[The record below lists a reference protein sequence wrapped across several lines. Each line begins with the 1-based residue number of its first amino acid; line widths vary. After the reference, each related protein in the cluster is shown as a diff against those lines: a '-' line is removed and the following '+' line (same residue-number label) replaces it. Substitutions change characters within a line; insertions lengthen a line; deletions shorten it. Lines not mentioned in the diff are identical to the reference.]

1 MSWIIVVLVIL
12 ALSVMLVLSIK
23 MYEKLYKAY
32 EDKKQRYN
40 SAMACLTDLTNTLN
54 DHFDSNLTVI
64 ENDDEIKVVGEIK
77 YLVKD

>member
-12 ALSVMLVLSIK
+12 ALSIMLVLNIK
-23 MYEKLYKAY
+23 INDRLYKAY
-32 EDKKQRYN
+32 KDKEQRYN

-54 DHFDSNLTVI
+54 DHFDSNLTVT